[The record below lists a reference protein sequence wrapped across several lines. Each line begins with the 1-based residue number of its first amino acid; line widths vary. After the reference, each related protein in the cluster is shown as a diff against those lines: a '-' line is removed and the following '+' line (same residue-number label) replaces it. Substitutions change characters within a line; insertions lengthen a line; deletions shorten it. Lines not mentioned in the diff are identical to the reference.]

1 MTINPKISVREAEGG
16 DAEGIAAVH
25 HAAVHNAGGETYPPD
40 ALNHWSGPLNQQRID
55 DWHRRIQDDAEPFVV
70 AESEGTIIGFGSI
83 LPQSGRLRGTYVKP
97 EHERTGIGRKLLA
110 RLEEIAADSGLERL
124 QVDSSLNAGSFYT
137 ARGYELLEQTT
148 HQLEDGFKIAC
159 LRMSKALGKT

>member
-70 AESEGTIIGFGSI
+70 
-83 LPQSGRLRGTYVKP
+83 R
-97 EHERTGIGRKLLA
+97 A
-110 RLEEIAADSGLERL
+110 R
-124 QVDSSLNAGSFYT
+124 
-137 ARGYELLEQTT
+137 
-148 HQLEDGFKIAC
+148 
-159 LRMSKALGKT
+159 M